1 VSSVRALQL
10 TPLRFIV
17 CRACKARGR
26 PRSRAAH
33 FMVFFARQRKE
44 PTIIQVSNE
53 LKPDVLFSDL
63 AQTVSN
69 INIELSED

>member
-1 VSSVRALQL
+1 
-10 TPLRFIV
+10 
-17 CRACKARGR
+17 
-26 PRSRAAH
+26 
-33 FMVFFARQRKE
+33 MVFFARQRKE